1 VPERTPHWSPGTSST
16 SPAWGSPSSL
26 QTALLLAVVVAL
38 AYRPDDATFGTATVL
53 VLAALIGAYAVNVTT
68 GLPWLSDGPEPVDLV
83 GLATK
88 SVEGI
93 GLLFAL
99 QLPPVRD
106 SQRSRDCC
114 DHSTGIRTP
123 WQQRSGF
130 P

>member
-1 VPERTPHWSPGTSST
+1 VPVRTPHWSPGTSST

-88 SVEGI
+88 SVESI
-93 GLLFAL
+93 GLLFSI
-99 QLPPVRD
+99 QLAQIKGAFGSLTHKETRP
-106 SQRSRDCC
+106 
-114 DHSTGIRTP
+114 
-123 WQQRSGF
+123 
-130 P
+130 